1 MGQEPQPQTDQ
12 SGIVERLY
20 VRPSRSAGVP
30 VLTRHG
36 AMRSRHWRFW
46 LGLFEVLSGLLTC
59 WVTVTSAATGIGHL
73 QDMAASGVEPPAE
86 WIAYVF
92 AVTLGF
98 GVVSIAGVV
107 IGIWNLATLRRT
119 ARSPLIA
126 AIVVS
131 ATSIVLAM
139 VFIDGS
145 PFDPVKIGWTFLHA
159 VVSLWTIG
167 ILRLKKVTAQ

>member
-1 MGQEPQPQTDQ
+1 MQSQTDQ
-12 SGIVERLY
+12 SDAVERLD
-20 VRPSRSAGVP
+20 VRPSRTADAP

-46 LGLFEVLSGLLTC
+46 LGLFELVSGLLTC
-59 WVTVTSAATGIGHL
+59 WVTVTRAATGIGHL
-73 QDMAASGVEPPAE
+73 RDMAGSGVEPPAE

-98 GVVSIAGVV
+98 GVVSIGGVA
-107 IGIWNLATLRRT
+107 IGIWNIATLKRT

-131 ATSIVLAM
+131 AASIVLTM
-139 VFIDGS
+139 VFIDG
-145 PFDPVKIGWTFLHA
+145 PLFDPVKIAWAALHA
-159 VVSLWTIG
+159 VVSLWTVG
-167 ILRLKKVTAQ
+167 ILRLKKVPAR